1 MKKIIA
7 IVLFS
12 LTFTACHKKIDDAA
26 LAKINGYWE
35 IEKAIMP
42 DGSSKEYSINPTID
56 YFEIKNN
63 KGFRKKVMP
72 QLDGTYLVS
81 ELDEKVAVIKQDDHV
96 YLKYTTAYAKWKEEL
111 VKVTDEE
118 LVLKNEHDMEYHY
131 KKATSFSIK

>member
-1 MKKIIA
+1 MKKIIS
-7 IVLFS
+7 S
-12 LTFTACHKKIDDAA
+12 LLICLVFTACNQKIEDTDI
-26 LAKINGYWE
+26 AKINGYWE
-35 IEKAIMP
+35 IEKAVMP

>member
-1 MKKIIA
+1 MKKIIS
-7 IVLFS
+7 S
-12 LTFTACHKKIDDAA
+12 LLICLVFTACNQKIEDTDI
-26 LAKINGYWE
+26 AKINGYWE
-35 IEKAIMP
+35 IEKAVMP

-63 KGFRKKVMP
+63 KGFRK
-72 QLDGTYLVS
+72 YLVS
-81 ELDEKVAVIKQDDHV
+81 ELDEKVAIVKEDKHV

-111 VKVTDEE
+111 VKISDEE